1 MYSFFI
7 RFTWCLF
14 LSSILSTIHIVF
26 QLTDS
31 FTVPT
36 TNVSTITNF
45 SKMSS
50 NPKPEFSKTVEV
62 IKTGKHISFVD
73 GEKVQDESN
82 ISKEKYKIHNAE
94 ELKEL
99 KTHAPVNEHEI
110 KTFETS
116 KSYSNNYE
124 TKFDSCNSSNKYF
137 ETSSEEIEVLQK
149 PLVYSNLDSFQAYA
163 SYNNSSTV
171 RTDND
176 IYLEPGPP
184 PEIGYIPKEAV
195 PKVREAMADRV
206 KKLESSQRQLSP
218 VEIPP
223 GAVKIFP
230 TIVPKKKEPESIAQK
245 KYSSCI
251 KEYKNTIQKST
262 KCDKDSQLQSDDYS
276 FSVNQEAPNIK
287 VSNVEK
293 SKTGSEKSGP
303 IYRPQADV
311 DVRPLSPRPSAEG
324 VSMEKLWS
332 QKKTIDEQSYLR
344 PVTPFSSSTV
354 EESSVLKQTDLKRCS
369 SPLPSADGLAMDKLW
384 SHPIHTNKS
393 SRPHSIIGISDGV
406 TNKTAESFT
415 SEKYGSTTW
424 ESTNGSAKTETKLS
438 YQDICKINDDVVSE
452 NKFSESTSS
461 CNNKGFNRSVS
472 EEKSKNVNKKFK
484 WPPQEV
490 SFEDSLVRKMGSQK
504 SEVNIC
510 SDVISKQGSPSQ
522 TAYAATT
529 YPNFEKSFIQ
539 STEHILEQNI
549 EQVPQKYVPPVK
561 KFQETYLSN
570 QTLPR
575 SFKFAS
581 SSNSKFKPVKPF
593 VPDTSADKL
602 PRKDSDYESDF
613 EVKNISKEASSWKPN
628 SKVSQY
634 TQSSIGT
641 IGSQFPNETSTSYT
655 KETFCTSNSGT
666 KFIPSSNSVFA
677 KPEMKSGRE
686 SGYSA
691 DTDEPYKRSTFLQKS
706 NNDRTTKPVEFTSS
720 SFQKYSQENKMLTFP
735 RVSENK
741 VNKCDIIGV
750 PNNLIYKFCYTL
762 IVVIVENSN
771 LNLIALILIC
781 TVLYLTFEYY

>member
-1 MYSFFI
+1 MIFIIIKCTCFF
-7 RFTWCLF
+7 F
-14 LSSILSTIHIVF
+14 LSSILSTIHVIF
-26 QLTDS
+26 QFTDS

-36 TNVSTITNF
+36 TNVPAITNF
-45 SKMSS
+45 SRMSS
-50 NPKPEFSKTVEV
+50 NQKPEFSKTVEV

-73 GEKVQDESN
+73 GEKVQDESKV
-82 ISKEKYKIHNAE
+82 SKEKDEIHNAE

-116 KSYSNNYE
+116 KSHNNNYE
-124 TKFDSCNSSNKYF
+124 TKFDSRNSSNKYF

-149 PLVYSNLDSFQAYA
+149 PLVYSNLDSFQGYA

-171 RTDND
+171 RTNND

-230 TIVPKKKEPESIAQK
+230 TIVPKKREPESIAQK

-262 KCDKDSQLQSDDYS
+262 KCDKDSQLQSEDYS
-276 FSVNQEAPNIK
+276 FSSIQEAPNIK

-293 SKTGSEKSGP
+293 SKTGTEKLSP
-303 IYRPQADV
+303 IYRPKADV

-324 VSMEKLWS
+324 VSMEKFWS
-332 QKKTIDEQSYLR
+332 QKKTVDEQSYLR
-344 PVTPFSSSTV
+344 PVTSFSSSTV

-406 TNKTAESFT
+406 TNKTSESFT
-415 SEKYGSTTW
+415 SKKYGSTSW
-424 ESTNGSAKTETKLS
+424 ESTNGSAKTATKLS
-438 YQDICKINDDVVSE
+438 YQDICKINEDVVSE
-452 NKFSESTSS
+452 NKFSENTSS
-461 CNNKGFNRSVS
+461 CNNKDYNRSMS
-472 EEKSKNVNKKFK
+472 EEKSKDVSKKFK

-490 SFEDSLVRKMGSQK
+490 SFEDSLVRKIGSQK

-510 SDVISKQGSPSQ
+510 SDVISKQGWPSQ
-522 TAYAATT
+522 IAYAATT

-539 STEHILEQNI
+539 STEHILKENI
-549 EQVPQKYVPPVK
+549 EQVPQKYIPPVK
-561 KFQETYLSN
+561 KFEETYLSN

-593 VPDTSADKL
+593 APDTSADKL
-602 PRKDSDYESDF
+602 TRKDSDYESDF

-634 TQSSIGT
+634 PQSTIGT
-641 IGSQFPNETSTSYT
+641 TGSQFPNETSASYT

-666 KFIPSSNSVFA
+666 KFVPNSNSVFA

-706 NNDRTTKPVEFTSS
+706 NNDRTTKPVEFISS

-741 VNKCDIIGV
+741 VNKCGH
-750 PNNLIYKFCYTL
+750 CWSA
-762 IVVIVENSN
+762 E
-771 LNLIALILIC
+771 
-781 TVLYLTFEYY
+781 